1 MRLLVVFRSGLARM
15 ELWVVCLCN
24 AAAPGVGPARLVG
37 PVPDL
42 LDLAAQL
49 GAARSAH
56 HLLFFPLWLG
66 YALAV
71 DALVLRRRGTSIL
84 TRSPG
89 GFALLFAYSAPA
101 WWLFEAFNWR
111 TQNWEYLGADG
122 FRTLTYFLL
131 TTLSFSTVMPAVFET
146 AELVRSAAWTRRL
159 SGGPRLAPTRPL
171 LLAML
176 GVGLAM
182 VALSMSLPGY
192 FYPFLWGSAFF
203 LAEPINA
210 WLGRPSL
217 LRCLERGD
225 WRPVAALAL
234 GALVCGFFWELWNFY
249 SYPKWTYH
257 TPGVEFLHVFEM
269 PLLGFLGYP
278 PFGLELYALAHLIAP
293 RPPRLRL

>member
-1 MRLLVVFRSGLARM
+1 MSRLPAQRLRRLGPALAPHGWVGLA
-15 ELWVVCLCN
+15 LISVAWPLN
-24 AAAPGVGPARLVG
+24 WALPGMRT
-37 PVPDL
+37 
-42 LDLAAQL
+42 
-49 GAARSAH
+49 

-71 DALVLRRRGTSIL
+71 DALVLRRSGTSIL
-84 TRSPG
+84 ARSAG
-89 GFALLFAYSAPA
+89 DFALLFVYSAPA

-111 TQNWEYLGADG
+111 TQNWEYLGGDRFG
-122 FRTLTYFLL
+122 TLTYFLL

-146 AELVRSAAWTRRL
+146 AELVRSAAWMRRL
-159 SGGPRLAPTRPL
+159 SAGPRLRPTRPF

-182 VALSMSLPGY
+182 GALSMSLPRY

-203 LAEPINA
+203 LGEPVNA
-210 WLGRPSL
+210 WRGRPSL
-217 LRCLERGD
+217 LKYLERGD
-225 WRPVAALAL
+225 WRPVVALAL

-249 SYPKWTYH
+249 SFPKWTYH

>member
-1 MRLLVVFRSGLARM
+1 MGRLSLQRLRRLGLAPHGW
-15 ELWVVCLCN
+15 LGLFLISLAWPLN
-24 AAAPGVGPARLVG
+24 WALPGLRT
-37 PVPDL
+37 
-42 LDLAAQL
+42 
-49 GAARSAH
+49 

-159 SGGPRLAPTRPL
+159 SGGPRLATTRPL

-210 WLGRPSL
+210 WVGRPSL

>member
-1 MRLLVVFRSGLARM
+1 MSRLPAQRSRRLRPALSPHGWAGLFLICVAWPLNWALPGMRT
-15 ELWVVCLCN
+15 
-24 AAAPGVGPARLVG
+24 
-37 PVPDL
+37 
-42 LDLAAQL
+42 
-49 GAARSAH
+49 

-71 DALVLRRRGTSIL
+71 DALVLRWRGTSLL
-84 TRSPG
+84 TRSPRD
-89 GFALLFAYSAPA
+89 FALLFACSAPA
-101 WWLFEAFNWR
+101 WWLFEALNWR
-111 TQNWEYLGADG
+111 TQNWEYLGAERFG
-122 FRTLTYFLL
+122 GLTYFLL

-146 AELVRSAAWTRRL
+146 AELVRSAGWMRRL
-159 SGGPRLAPTRPL
+159 SNGPRLKPTRPL

-176 GVGLAM
+176 GVGFAM
-182 VALSMSLPGY
+182 AALSMSLPGY

-203 LAEPINA
+203 LAEPVNA

-217 LRCLERGD
+217 LGYLGRGD
-225 WRPVAALAL
+225 WRPVVALAL
-234 GALVCGFFWELWNFY
+234 GALVCGFLWELWNFY

>member
-1 MRLLVVFRSGLARM
+1 MSRPFAGRPRRRPWTGLAPHG
-15 ELWVVCLCN
+15 LFGLLLISLAWPLN
-24 AAAPGVGPARLVG
+24 WGLPGLRT
-37 PVPDL
+37 
-42 LDLAAQL
+42 
-49 GAARSAH
+49 

-66 YALAV
+66 YALVV
-71 DALVLRRRGTSIL
+71 DALVLRRNGASIL
-84 TRSPG
+84 TRSPRD
-89 GFALLFAYSAPA
+89 FALLFACSAPA
-101 WWLFEAFNWR
+101 WWLFEAFNER
-111 TQNWEYLGADG
+111 THNWEYLGGDEFG
-122 FRTLTYFLL
+122 GLTYFLL

-146 AELVRSAAWTRRL
+146 AELVRSAGWMRRL
-159 SGGPRLAPTRPL
+159 SGGPRLAPTRAV

-176 GVGLAM
+176 GIGLAM
-182 VALSMSLPGY
+182 VALSMSFPTY

-210 WLGRPSL
+210 WRGRPSL
-217 LRCLERGD
+217 LGHLARGD

-234 GALVCGFFWELWNFY
+234 GALVCGFFWEMWNFW

-278 PFGLELYALAHLIAP
+278 PFGLELFALLYLIAP

>member
-1 MRLLVVFRSGLARM
+1 MSRLPAQRSRRLRPALSPHGWAGLFLICVAWPLNWALPGMRT
-15 ELWVVCLCN
+15 
-24 AAAPGVGPARLVG
+24 
-37 PVPDL
+37 
-42 LDLAAQL
+42 
-49 GAARSAH
+49 

-71 DALVLRRRGTSIL
+71 DALVLRWRGTSLL
-84 TRSPG
+84 TRSPRD
-89 GFALLFAYSAPA
+89 FALLFACSAPA
-101 WWLFEAFNWR
+101 WWLFEALNWR
-111 TQNWEYLGADG
+111 TQNWEYLGAERFG
-122 FRTLTYFLL
+122 GLTYFLL

-146 AELVRSAAWTRRL
+146 AELVRSAGWMRRL
-159 SGGPRLAPTRPL
+159 SNGPRLKPTRPL

-176 GVGLAM
+176 GVGFAM
-182 VALSMSLPGY
+182 AALSMSLPGY

-203 LAEPINA
+203 LAEPVNA

-217 LRCLERGD
+217 LGYLGRGD
-225 WRPVAALAL
+225 WRPVVALAL
-234 GALVCGFFWELWNFY
+234 GALVCGFLWELWNFY

-293 RPPRLRL
+293 RPPRLHL

>member
-1 MRLLVVFRSGLARM
+1 MNGSPAQHLRRLGPTLAPHGWVGLA
-15 ELWVVCLCN
+15 LISVAWPLN
-24 AAAPGVGPARLVG
+24 WALPGLRT
-37 PVPDL
+37 
-42 LDLAAQL
+42 
-49 GAARSAH
+49 

-84 TRSPG
+84 TRSRKD
-89 GFALLFAYSAPA
+89 FVLLFVYSAPA

-111 TQNWEYLGADG
+111 TQNWEYLGAESFG
-122 FRTLTYFLL
+122 GLTYFLL

-146 AELVRSAAWTRRL
+146 AELVRSTGPVRRLSNGPRLKPTRRL
-159 SGGPRLAPTRPL
+159 LI
-171 LLAML
+171 AML
-176 GVGLAM
+176 GVGFAM
-182 VALSMSLPGY
+182 VALSMSLPTY

-203 LAEPINA
+203 LAEPVNA

-217 LRCLERGD
+217 LAYLERGD
-225 WRPVAALAL
+225 WRPVAALGL

-278 PFGLELYALAHLIAP
+278 PFGLELYALVHLIAAL
-293 RPPRLRL
+293 RPPSLRL

>member
-1 MRLLVVFRSGLARM
+1 MSRLPVQRPRRLSVLAPHGWLGLFMICVAWP
-15 ELWVVCLCN
+15 LNWAL
-24 AAAPGVGPARLVG
+24 PGLRT
-37 PVPDL
+37 
-42 LDLAAQL
+42 
-49 GAARSAH
+49 

-84 TRSPG
+84 SRSPRD
-89 GFALLFAYSAPA
+89 FALLFVYSAPA

-111 TQNWEYLGADG
+111 TQNWEYLGADEFGG
-122 FRTLTYFLL
+122 FTYFLL

-146 AELVRSAAWTRRL
+146 AELVRSATWMPRL
-159 SGGPRLAPTRPL
+159 SAGPRLAPTRPL

-176 GVGLAM
+176 GVGLTM
-182 VALSMSLPGY
+182 VALSMSLPQY
-192 FYPFLWGSAFF
+192 FYPLLWGSAFF

-210 WLGRPSL
+210 WRGRPSL
-217 LRCLERGD
+217 LKYLERGD

>member
-1 MRLLVVFRSGLARM
+1 MRT
-15 ELWVVCLCN
+15 
-24 AAAPGVGPARLVG
+24 
-37 PVPDL
+37 
-42 LDLAAQL
+42 
-49 GAARSAH
+49 

-71 DALVLRRRGTSIL
+71 DALVLRWRGTSLL
-84 TRSPG
+84 TRSPRD
-89 GFALLFAYSAPA
+89 FALLFAYSAPA
-101 WWLFEAFNWR
+101 WWLFEALNWR
-111 TQNWEYLGADG
+111 TQNWEYLGAERFG
-122 FRTLTYFLL
+122 GLTYFLL

-146 AELVRSAAWTRRL
+146 AELVRSAGWMRRL
-159 SGGPRLAPTRPL
+159 SNGPRLKPTRPL

-176 GVGLAM
+176 GVGFAM
-182 VALSMSLPGY
+182 AALSMSLPGY

-203 LAEPINA
+203 LAEPVNA

-217 LRCLERGD
+217 LGYLGRGD
-225 WRPVAALAL
+225 WRPVVALAL

>member
-1 MRLLVVFRSGLARM
+1 MSRLPAQRSRRLRPALSPHGWAGLFLICVAWPLNWALPGMRT
-15 ELWVVCLCN
+15 
-24 AAAPGVGPARLVG
+24 
-37 PVPDL
+37 
-42 LDLAAQL
+42 
-49 GAARSAH
+49 

-71 DALVLRRRGTSIL
+71 DALVLRWRGTSLL
-84 TRSPG
+84 TRSPRD
-89 GFALLFAYSAPA
+89 FALLFASSAPA
-101 WWLFEAFNWR
+101 WWLFEALNWR
-111 TQNWEYLGADG
+111 TQNWEYLGAERFG
-122 FRTLTYFLL
+122 GLTYFLL

-146 AELVRSAAWTRRL
+146 AELVRSAGWMRRL
-159 SGGPRLAPTRPL
+159 SNGPRLKPTRPL

-176 GVGLAM
+176 GVGFAM
-182 VALSMSLPGY
+182 AALSMSLPGY

-203 LAEPINA
+203 LAEPVNA

-217 LRCLERGD
+217 LGYLGRGD
-225 WRPVAALAL
+225 WRPVVALAL
-234 GALVCGFFWELWNFY
+234 GALVCGFLWELWNFY

>member
-1 MRLLVVFRSGLARM
+1 LFLICVAWPLNWALPGLRT
-15 ELWVVCLCN
+15 
-24 AAAPGVGPARLVG
+24 
-37 PVPDL
+37 
-42 LDLAAQL
+42 
-49 GAARSAH
+49 

-66 YALAV
+66 YALTV

-84 TRSPG
+84 SRSPRD
-89 GFALLFAYSAPA
+89 FALLFVYSAPA

-122 FRTLTYFLL
+122 FSTLTYFLL

-146 AELVRSAAWTRRL
+146 AELVRSATWMPRL
-159 SGGPRLAPTRPL
+159 SAGPRLAPTRHL

-176 GVGLAM
+176 GVGLTM
-182 VALSMSLPGY
+182 VALSMSLPQY
-192 FYPFLWGSAFF
+192 FYPLLWGSAFF

-210 WLGRPSL
+210 WRGRPSL
-217 LRCLERGD
+217 LKYLERGD

>member
-1 MRLLVVFRSGLARM
+1 MSRLPAQRSRRLRPALSPHGWAGLFLICVAWPLNWALPGMRT
-15 ELWVVCLCN
+15 
-24 AAAPGVGPARLVG
+24 
-37 PVPDL
+37 
-42 LDLAAQL
+42 
-49 GAARSAH
+49 

-71 DALVLRRRGTSIL
+71 DALVLRWRGTSLL
-84 TRSPG
+84 TRSPRD
-89 GFALLFAYSAPA
+89 FALLFAYSAPA
-101 WWLFEAFNWR
+101 WWLFEALNWR
-111 TQNWEYLGADG
+111 TQNWEYLGAERFG
-122 FRTLTYFLL
+122 GLTYFLL

-146 AELVRSAAWTRRL
+146 AELVRSAGWMRRL
-159 SGGPRLAPTRPL
+159 SNGPRLKPTRPL

-176 GVGLAM
+176 GVGFAM
-182 VALSMSLPGY
+182 AALSMSLPGY

-203 LAEPINA
+203 LAEPVNA

-217 LRCLERGD
+217 LGYLGRGD
-225 WRPVAALAL
+225 WRPVVALAL